1 MNLIIVLISG
11 TVLSLIFHFIGVYA
25 DAKKTVWTV
34 IILLWAAAVS
44 IAMSEIKPKGYAEIE
59 KMKGINPQTD
69 LLIIQAQPKI
79 SIYEMLEIKKSF
91 AENKKK

>member
-11 TVLSLIFHFIGVYA
+11 TVLSIIFHFIGVYA

-34 IILLWAAAVS
+34 IILLWAAGVS

-69 LLIIQAQPKI
+69 LLITQAQPKI

>member
-1 MNLIIVLISG
+1 
-11 TVLSLIFHFIGVYA
+11 
-25 DAKKTVWTV
+25 
-34 IILLWAAAVS
+34 
-44 IAMSEIKPKGYAEIE
+44 MSEIKPKGYAEIE

-91 AENKKK
+91 A

>member
-11 TVLSLIFHFIGVYA
+11 TVLSIIFHFIGVYA

-59 KMKGINPQTD
+59 KMKGNNPQTD